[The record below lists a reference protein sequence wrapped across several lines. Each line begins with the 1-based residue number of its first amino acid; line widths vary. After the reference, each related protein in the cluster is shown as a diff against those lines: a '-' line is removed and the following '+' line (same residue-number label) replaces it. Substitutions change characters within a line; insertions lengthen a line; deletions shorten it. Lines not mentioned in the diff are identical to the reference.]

1 MAGIRVCRAS
11 VFTWPA
17 MVQHLITTRNMH
29 SALELIV
36 MPSGKDRGGAEEAL
50 LQYVAY
56 RASHGAAPHVIT
68 LEPGS
73 LRELLEVQ
81 GARVTFI
88 DAGRTRQILRWANA
102 VRQIAAIARKERT
115 QIILSWMTK
124 GHLYGGPAGLMTRTP
139 AAYYQMGLPD
149 KGALDR
155 LCRLLPAAGA
165 LGCSDYVTQ
174 QQQQVVKYQ
183 VVSAPLA
190 ADIDR
195 FEKARLLSATDLKL
209 RLGFDPDRP
218 LVGIVGRL
226 QRWKGMHVF
235 VDAMAKILET
245 RPDCQAVVVGGPHD
259 LEPDYAKWLERRIR
273 ELGLSSKIM
282 LAGKQNNVPE
292 WIQAM
297 DVFVHASEREPFGIV
312 VVEAMCLGKPVIA
325 TKPGGPEEIIRH
337 GENGL
342 LIPPNDPASL
352 VEAIHTY
359 LSDPALSAR
368 IGAAA
373 QERALEFTPERF
385 AQRVLYALQRFS
397 RAHSRSIEAN

>member
-1 MAGIRVCRAS
+1 
-11 VFTWPA
+11 
-17 MVQHLITTRNMH
+17 
-29 SALELIV
+29 

-56 RASHGAAPHVIT
+56 RASLGAAPHVIT

-73 LRELLEVQ
+73 LRELLEVH

-88 DAGRTRQILRWANA
+88 DAGRTRQILRWANT
-102 VRQIAAIARKERT
+102 VRQIATIARKERT

-165 LGCSDYVTQ
+165 IGCSDYVTQ
-174 QQQQVVKYQ
+174 QQQRVVNYE
-183 VVSAPLA
+183 VMSAPLA

-195 FEKARLLSATDLKL
+195 FEKARLLSPRDLKR

-218 LVGIVGRL
+218 LMGMVGRL

-235 VDAMAKILET
+235 LDAMAKILEI
-245 RPDCQAVVVGGPHD
+245 RPDCQGVIVGGPHH
-259 LEPDYAKWLERRIR
+259 LELDYAEWLERRIQ
-273 ELGLSSKIM
+273 ELGLSGKIM
-282 LAGKQNNVPE
+282 LAGKQKNVPE
-292 WIQAM
+292 WMQAM
-297 DVFVHASEREPFGIV
+297 DIFVHASEREPFGIV
-312 VVEAMCLGKPVIA
+312 VVEAMSLGKPVIA
-325 TKPGGPEEIIRH
+325 TKPGGPEEIIQE
-337 GENGL
+337 GKNGL
-342 LIPPNDPASL
+342 LIPPNDPGKL
-352 VEAIHTY
+352 VKAIQTY
-359 LSDPALSAR
+359 LSDLALSAQ

-373 QERALEFTPERF
+373 RLRSLEFTPERF
-385 AQRVLYALQRFS
+385 AQRVVNILVHFS
-397 RAHSRSIEAN
+397 L